1 MPPLR
6 QSRCSFSRWGL
17 RPAARA
23 AGCCAL
29 CWSEQPSLRP
39 SLKRHLLLPL
49 CRLSLLPHR
58 LVSQKCLQKY
68 SQKLSHQRLCLHPC
82 SRQFPSRQFPSRQ
95 FLSRQFPKPRR
106 PLRPRCRL
114 SLRRF
119 RLSYLAAI
127 PRCEFAA
134 TSCRLKRHCR
144 VPRLYLLRF
153 PPPRLRRCRPS
164 VHLLQPCKPPPQP
177 CKPCRRGQ
185 LRPAPYLFLCLLAAA
200 PLAHGRFLQR
210 CLRLQ
215 QMGGRSR

>member
-29 CWSEQPSLRP
+29 CWSGQPSLRP
-39 SLKRHLLLPL
+39 SPERHLLLPL
-49 CRLSLLPHR
+49 CRLSLLPRR

-82 SRQFPSRQFPSRQ
+82 SRQFPSRQFP
-95 FLSRQFPKPRR
+95 KPHR

-119 RLSYLAAI
+119 RLSYWAAI

-134 TSCRLKRHCR
+134 TNCRLKRRCR

-185 LRPAPYLFLCLLAAA
+185 LPPAPYLFLRLLAAA

-210 CLRLQ
+210 CLRPR

>member
-6 QSRCSFSRWGL
+6 QSRCSFSRWAL
-17 RPAARA
+17 HPVDRT

-39 SLKRHLLLPL
+39 SLERHLLLPL

-82 SRQFPSRQFPSRQ
+82 SRQFPSRQ

-134 TSCRLKRHCR
+134 TSCRLKRRCR
-144 VPRLYLLRF
+144 VPCPCPLRF
-153 PPPRLRRCRPS
+153 LPPRLRRCRPS
-164 VHLLQPCKPPPQP
+164 VHLLRPCKPPPQP

-185 LRPAPYLFLCLLAAA
+185 LCPAPYPFLRLLAAA

>member
-39 SLKRHLLLPL
+39 SLERHLLLPL

-82 SRQFPSRQFPSRQ
+82 SRQF
-95 FLSRQFPKPRR
+95 LSRQFPKPRR

-119 RLSYLAAI
+119 RLSYWAAI
-127 PRCEFAA
+127 PQCEFAA

-164 VHLLQPCKPPPQP
+164 VHLLRPCKPPLQPCKPR
-177 CKPCRRGQ
+177 RRGR
-185 LRPAPYLFLCLLAAA
+185 LHPALYPFLCPPAAA